1 KFKLFPGEREW
12 MSSTQLLD
20 LMRQRTQLK
29 LVDLNLA
36 TQPNSMA
43 IAFTLS
49 FEYESPDAATKVANE
64 FLTLILNEDARTRT
78 SRAEETTKF
87 LAREVSRLEGEV
99 GSIDT
104 RINEAN
110 QRPRNPAADQLASQ
124 LTELKSDLIQ
134 KTSLYSEAHP
144 QVKAIKRKIA
154 ALEQLIAKTP
164 QASQSKDLDQL
175 KQQRLNVEKS
185 LEEATRKL
193 AAARMGESLERNQQ
207 SERLQVI
214 EQPA

>member
-1 KFKLFPGEREW
+1 FLVIIQRPIYLSEGKILVESPEIPTDLVRPTVTEAANQRIQVIQQRIMTRDNLLAVIAKFKLFPGEREW

-87 LAREVSRLEGEV
+87 LAREVSRLE
-99 GSIDT
+99 
-104 RINEAN
+104 
-110 QRPRNPAADQLASQ
+110 
-124 LTELKSDLIQ
+124 
-134 KTSLYSEAHP
+134 
-144 QVKAIKRKIA
+144 
-154 ALEQLIAKTP
+154 
-164 QASQSKDLDQL
+164 
-175 KQQRLNVEKS
+175 
-185 LEEATRKL
+185 
-193 AAARMGESLERNQQ
+193 
-207 SERLQVI
+207 
-214 EQPA
+214 